1 MFCPNENA
9 RMHQAAVPSHYGQKV
24 IIDQCGSC
32 GGIWF
37 DAFELYK
44 VKQGEA
50 EKVEELD
57 SDLLRASS
65 DIDNPPLLCP
75 RDQTELFQFEDPKFP
90 TGIILA
96 RCPTCQ
102 GFWLNRGEFTKY
114 QQARHELTL
123 PKEKSPE
130 DLKLD
135 EEVKRLLE
143 SHRAG
148 SGEDVLGEVGKFL
161 SAPVDSQAFF
171 SLDSSRGLTE
181 EGNTLDSILNILV
194 VLLRLFIFR

>member
-1 MFCPNENA
+1 MFCPNEKA
-9 RMHQAAVPSHYGQKV
+9 RMHQAAVPSHYGQQV
-24 IIDQCGSC
+24 FIDQCESC

-44 VKQGEA
+44 VRQGEA
-50 EKVEELD
+50 ENVEELD
-57 SDLLRASS
+57 SELLRASS
-65 DIDNPPLLCP
+65 DIDSPTLLCP
-75 RDQTELFQFEDPKFP
+75 RDQAELFQFEDPSFP
-90 TGIILA
+90 RGIILT
-96 RCPTCQ
+96 RCPKCQ

-114 QQARHELTL
+114 QGARHELML

-135 EEVKRLLE
+135 EDVKRLLE

-148 SGEDVLGEVGKFL
+148 SGEDVLGKVGKFL

-181 EGNTLDSILNILV
+181 EGITLDSILNILI